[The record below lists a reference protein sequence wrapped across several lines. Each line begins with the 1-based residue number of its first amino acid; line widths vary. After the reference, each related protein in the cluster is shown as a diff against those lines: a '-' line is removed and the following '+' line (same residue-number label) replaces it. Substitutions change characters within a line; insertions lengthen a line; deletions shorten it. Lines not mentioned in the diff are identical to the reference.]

1 MAPGGPVKLV
11 SFSSSYKPASCVIS
25 VVGSG
30 TESSW
35 VQPPERKKEKEKG
48 KEKKKKC
55 GTVIKC
61 ASKSLP

>member
-11 SFSSSYKPASCVIS
+11 PFSSSYKPASCVIS

-35 VQPPERKKEKEKG
+35 VQSPKRKKG
-48 KEKKKKC
+48 KKKKKC